1 MGMTHSER
9 VRYVCG
15 AMPKWLSRMFSTP
28 DFSPEKNADQRMT
41 TARPGSI
48 FGRYATV
55 RKKLLLRTVSP
66 ISSASTIG
74 RKKPSSSDQNVYENV
89 FVSACRK
96 SSLPMTLM

>member
-41 TARPGSI
+41 TARPGAYSADTPPC
-48 FGRYATV
+48 GRSSW
-55 RKKLLLRTVSP
+55 LRTVSP